1 MNRTLLHTVKS
12 PAVLLFIG
20 GFLLPIAAFLLKEM
34 MFFPLKASC
43 VAPQAWYEISDNKNW
58 TLTRGIYRFYRE
70 GLTQRRVIYTG
81 SINHY
86 VNGGRSLHPVAVL
99 REVTLSTTISGN
111 RLHSTVLQQSS
122 RLGDQSS
129 NADVVKYVFPHIVP
143 GETSINAVYLLDG
156 KALAIGSASS
166 ARTLCIN

>member
-1 MNRTLLHTVKS
+1 
-12 PAVLLFIG
+12 
-20 GFLLPIAAFLLKEM
+20 